1 MSKPNGRTLAQS
13 VISKAQGKQWR
24 GLQAHMTISYVWV
37 TLLSL
42 LLLEC
47 LLLVLVLYIAFSFI
61 FPAFLWQQARSYAR
75 AAAVQAS
82 DTQLNPQSTFRPHQA
97 YTLLIPN
104 GKDRSDDYGIT
115 YIEAHLPASQQ
126 VSFALLL
133 GPDGQV
139 VASSY
144 PSRYPLHGY
153 VRALLPEQTDEILTV
168 LRNQEASPRFHAS
181 LQGSYSSVVPVWS
194 RTHQLLGAV
203 YLQIPAPTVS
213 IQNSATPILLLLII
227 GGLLLL
233 LIVAPIGGLFG
244 LLTTRGLVGRL
255 RTLVSTTATFTA
267 GDYTKR
273 VRVLKQDEV
282 GQLERQLNVM
292 ADELEESISQRQRL
306 AAQNARLEERSRI
319 ARELHDAVS
328 QDLFSLRMLAD
339 GLDAALQGQSQAT
352 HLASHITLLRQTS
365 DKMAREMRAMLLEMR
380 PTELEHLSLAE
391 ALKELVRIYSQR
403 LDISVQADVEA
414 LTLDARSEHALLRLA
429 QEALSN
435 AVRHADAT
443 YITLGLHT
451 TTQMVHLTIID
462 NGKGFTP
469 AMGEQQHG
477 LGLRVMRER
486 VEELQGT
493 FTIQS
498 LPEQGTTITITL
510 PGQRKEEDHD

>member
-1 MSKPNGRTLAQS
+1 
-13 VISKAQGKQWR
+13 
-24 GLQAHMTISYVWV
+24 MTISYVWI

-42 LLLEC
+42 FLLEC
-47 LLLVLVLYIAFSFI
+47 LLLVLVLYIAYSYV
-61 FPAFLWQQARSYAR
+61 FPAFLWQDARSYAR
-75 AAAVQAS
+75 AASVQAS
-82 DTQLNPQSTFRPHQA
+82 DTQLNPQSTFRPRQA
-97 YTLLIPN
+97 YTLLVPN
-104 GKDRSDDYGIT
+104 EKGHNDDYGIAYIDT
-115 YIEAHLPASQQ
+115 YRPSSQL
-126 VSFALLL
+126 VSFALLI
-133 GPDGQV
+133 GPDGRV

-153 VRALLPEQTDEILTV
+153 VSTILPEQANEILTV
-168 LRNQEASPRFHAS
+168 IRNQEASPRFHAS
-181 LQGSYSSVVPVWS
+181 LQGSYTSVVPVWS
-194 RTHQLLGAV
+194 RTHQLIGAV
-203 YLQIPAPTVS
+203 YLQIPAPTLNL
-213 IQNSATPILLLLII
+213 QNSISPILFLLII

-233 LIVAPIGGLFG
+233 LIVTPIGGIFG
-244 LLTTRGLVGRL
+244 LLTTRGLVKRL

-273 VRVLKQDEV
+273 VGVCKQDEV
-282 GQLERQLNVM
+282 GQLERQLNIM

-391 ALKELVRIYSQR
+391 ALKELARIYSQR
-403 LDISVQADVEA
+403 LDIQVRVDVES
-414 LTLDARSEHALLRLA
+414 LTLGARSEHALLRLA

-443 YITLGLHT
+443 QITLRLHAT
-451 TTQMVHLTIID
+451 PQGVHLTISD

-469 AMGEQQHG
+469 AVGEQQHG
-477 LGLRVMRER
+477 LGLSVMRER

-498 LPEQGTTITITL
+498 LPEQGATLAITL
-510 PGQRKEEDHD
+510 PEQGKEEEEVYD